1 MSGSSTP
8 SDATMPGRDDDA
20 RLEAVLEGETPAS
33 PTPLESRIAGLV
45 AASRH
50 PGSDDEL
57 AGLDAALTAFATGP
71 SVSAAA
77 VGATADEVVAL
88 ATASGGAR
96 SRRRLRR
103 AGAVGI
109 AGVVLLGS
117 ATAAA
122 AAGGHLPRP
131 LQQIAHSA
139 FGAPAPEAVATATV
153 GGSSPRGVG
162 TTADPSGSGATARPG
177 ATTPAGTPAGTPSAG
192 SQGQSAAGLCRA
204 WRASGGPASDNAAV
218 VRVLVRLAGSREAVP
233 AYCAGVLATAPGTTA
248 QPNGTGKP
256 SSPPG
261 KPTTTPKPN
270 GNGNGNGNGKPT
282 TPPGK
287 PTSKPTTTKKPKP
300 TKTPKPTATPT
311 PKGTGKPSSPPG
323 KPTKSPKPTKS
334 GTSLLQP

>member
-33 PTPLESRIAGLV
+33 PTPLESRIARLV

-50 PGSDDEL
+50 PGTDDEL

-177 ATTPAGTPAGTPSAG
+177 TTTPAGTPAGTPSAG
-192 SQGQSAAGLCRA
+192 TQGQSAAGLCRA

-233 AYCAGVLATAPGTTA
+233 AYCAGVLATAPGTTPT
-248 QPNGTGKP
+248 PNGTGKP
-256 SSPPG
+256 STPPG
-261 KPTTTPKPN
+261 KPTT
-270 GNGNGNGNGKPT
+270 
-282 TPPGK
+282 
-287 PTSKPTTTKKPKP
+287 
-300 TKTPKPTATPT
+300 TPT
-311 PKGTGKPSSPPG
+311 PKGTGKPSTPPG
-323 KPTKSPKPTKS
+323 KPTKTPKPTKTGKPFS
-334 GTSLLQP
+334 QPQG